1 MLQGTARRYE
11 DIREKYRVIW
21 ERCKGIG
28 RRCRDEE
35 QGIEEVTER
44 FMKDT
49 ER

>member
-1 MLQGTARRYE
+1 MLQGTAWRYE
-11 DIREKYRVIW
+11 DIW